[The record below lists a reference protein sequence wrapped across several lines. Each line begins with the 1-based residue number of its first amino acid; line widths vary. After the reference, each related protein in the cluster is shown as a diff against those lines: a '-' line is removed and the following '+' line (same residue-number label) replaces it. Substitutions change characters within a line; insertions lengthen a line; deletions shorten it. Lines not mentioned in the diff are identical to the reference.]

1 MTTRRKSQK
10 RKKTTTRTNSAGARP
25 ERRKPDWRAAL
36 AVYRQPRLVAVLL
49 MGFSSGL
56 PLALTFGTLSYWL
69 AELGVSLTAIGLFG
83 LVRTSYSLKF
93 LWSPLI
99 DRLPIPLLTRRL
111 GRRRSWALTI
121 QLLLMAAILALG
133 LTDPKADPVA
143 TALAAVVVAFLSAS
157 QDIVI
162 DAYRIELLKPEE
174 QGAGAAATQWGY
186 RFGMLASGAG
196 ALVAASFGGWHF
208 AYAVMAALMLI
219 GMATVWFTPEPGGIA
234 VPEQLP
240 GATVP
245 ERVAAW
251 LERAVVAPF
260 ADMFRR
266 IGAGPLAAI
275 VIFVVLFKF
284 GDALAASMSNPLYVQ
299 LGFTKVEV
307 ATVAKVYGVIAT
319 LAGVAIGGVLVAR
332 IGVFA
337 SLLVC
342 GGLQAC
348 SNLLYAV
355 QVWAGHD
362 VGMLALTIGAENLT
376 GGMASSAFVA
386 YLSGLCSRDFTAT
399 QYALLSSLATVGLNV
414 LAASGGYLAERLG
427 WVPFFVVSSAACL
440 PSLLILLWLM
450 RRPAAPA
457 GAA

>member
-1 MTTRRKSQK
+1 VARARR
-10 RKKTTTRTNSAGARP
+10 
-25 ERRKPDWRAAL
+25 DWRGAL
-36 AVYRQPRLVAVLL
+36 AVYRQPRLIAILL

-69 AELGVSLTAIGLFG
+69 AEEGASLTAIGLFG
-83 LVRTSYSLKF
+83 LVRASYSLKF

-99 DRLPIPLLTRRL
+99 DRLPIPILTRRL

-121 QLLLMAAILALG
+121 QLLLGLAILALG
-133 LTDPKADPVA
+133 MTDPKSDPIA

-162 DAYRIELLKPEE
+162 DAYRIELLQPEE

-196 ALVAASFGGWHF
+196 ALYAASFGGWHV
-208 AYAVMAALMLI
+208 AYAVMAALMLV
-219 GMATVWFTPEPGGIA
+219 GMATVWFTPEPGGGA
-234 VPEQLP
+234 SPEHLP
-240 GATVP
+240 GGSAV
-245 ERVAAW
+245 ERAAAW
-251 LERAVVAPF
+251 LQRAVVAPF
-260 ADMFRR
+260 ADIFRR
-266 IGAGPLAAI
+266 TGAGPLAAI
-275 VIFVVLFKF
+275 VIFIVLYKF
-284 GDALAASMSNPLYVQ
+284 GDALAGSMSNPLYVQ
-299 LGFTKVEV
+299 LGFNKVEV

-319 LAGVAIGGVLVAR
+319 LVGVAIGGVLVAR

-337 SLLVC
+337 ALLVC

-376 GGMASSAFVA
+376 GGMASAAFVA
-386 YLSGLCSRDFTAT
+386 YLSDLCSRDFTAT

-414 LAASGGYLAERLG
+414 LAASGGYLAQTLG
-427 WVPFFVVSSAACL
+427 WIPFFVVSTAACL

-450 RRPAAPA
+450 RRPAIPA